1 MARTELTKPEAY
13 TPDGVRA
20 NYDANIDA
28 SNANFE
34 ELYGVETQVITTT
47 PADVTMPIVVLNYST
62 TGDKIVNLP
71 AVANTTLR
79 RVNITKVCADTSTAT
94 ITARTNEY
102 LDGAKNGTL
111 AMTALGLSVTFQVID
126 GKWVSDW
133 VGKNAGA
140 PDGQNVNF
148 KPGGTDKHF
157 VFQTDVAA
165 GGKLKIVDTT
175 GGITDEYPTT
185 WIQANLIGL
194 SEGSSYIAAKLKG
207 RSDGALVV
215 HNSSA
220 GSVNI
225 AADTGVDLIIGTD
238 AGNTLKLK
246 SGTYVAELSAD
257 SSGRLVSASGFAGS
271 GAGLTNVPDSALS
284 SNVAL
289 QDGDNTFTGNNS
301 FTGSLSFDGLAIASG
316 KTLTVSKTMTLT
328 SSDDTSVITLPA
340 GTKTLASTDG
350 SVAGLASGSS
360 TFTYDANDGH
370 WITADVVKARRFSGT
385 ATMAESLANG
395 VSILEFDET
404 TYANPSWATP
414 SGLYAESNIETLGY
428 FVGDGSLI
436 TGIADSALSSNV
448 PLLNAANAFT
458 NANTYQPGAAYDTAT
473 LGAERLD
480 DTTWTLNSGWTYV
493 SGTDWTQGFVHS
505 GAITAVN
512 ATPTNGGTGYTLNDV
527 LTVTTGDGT
536 ATVTATGV
544 SGGVVTAV
552 TLTSGGTTGYRGGTG
567 QATSGGTGN
576 GCTVNVTAIAGGTG
590 ELTHSDTPTI
600 GANYHIAFTVSDYV
614 GSGYFTVTYGGESTI
629 SQSGSGTFGVKAVTA
644 TGLSIAPS
652 TNFSGTIVI
661 SIKPVT
667 PYNPAYTLK
676 DGSGGI
682 VVEGRSSVSSLKNQ
696 YVGYCSGQLTTTGNG
711 NTAFGYSALE
721 TVSTGTTN
729 TAVGALALQAL
740 SGGLANTAV
749 GYNAG
754 SKITSG
760 VHNLLLGAFSGG
772 NLTSGRYNVA
782 IGPAALDSATSTWFN
797 VALGYQSSLAVAG
810 SNNVSIGAYS
820 LKSAT
825 GSGNISIGHYSGG
838 YATGSNEFY
847 VNNKDQGNALA
858 EKANSLLYGVMGANA
873 AAQTLQIG
881 GKLKIDPVGTAY
893 SAPTEALDVA
903 GNIKASGG
911 VTANTF
917 PLIQWRGS
925 SASDPTENLSEGQMY
940 WNTSGTLKI
949 YTGSA
954 WVTVGVVP

>member
-1 MARTELTKPEAY
+1 MARTSLTVPSAY
-13 TPDGVRA
+13 TPDGVKA
-20 NYDANIDA
+20 NYDSNIAA
-28 SNANFE
+28 SNDNFE
-34 ELYGVETQVITTT
+34 ELYGVETQTITTS
-47 PADVTMPIVVLNYST
+47 PVGGAIITMPIVILDYAT
-62 TGDKIVNLP
+62 PGTDKVVMLP

-102 LDGAKNGTL
+102 LDGVQNGTL

-257 SSGRLVSASGFAGS
+257 SSSRLVSTSGFAGS
-271 GAGLTNVPDSALS
+271 GAGLT
-284 SNVAL
+284 
-289 QDGDNTFTGNNS
+289 
-301 FTGSLSFDGLAIASG
+301 
-316 KTLTVSKTMTLT
+316 
-328 SSDDTSVITLPA
+328 
-340 GTKTLASTDG
+340 
-350 SVAGLASGSS
+350 
-360 TFTYDANDGH
+360 
-370 WITADVVKARRFSGT
+370 
-385 ATMAESLANG
+385 
-395 VSILEFDET
+395 
-404 TYANPSWATP
+404 
-414 SGLYAESNIETLGY
+414 
-428 FVGDGSLI
+428 
-436 TGIADSALSSNV
+436 GIVDSALSSNV

-458 NANTYQPGAAYDTAT
+458 NANTYQPGAAYDTAA

-480 DTTWTLNSGWTYV
+480 ATTWTLNSGWTYV

-544 SGGVVTAV
+544 TDGVVTAV

-590 ELTHSDTPTI
+590 TLTHSDTPTI
-600 GANYHIAFTVSDYV
+600 GANYHIAFTVSDYT
-614 GSGYFTVTYGGESTI
+614 GGHFTVTYGGLTTI
-629 SQSGSGTFGVKAVTA
+629 SQYGSGTFGVKAVTA

-667 PYNPAYTLK
+667 SYNPAYTLK

-696 YVGYCSGQLTTTGNG
+696 YVGYGSGQLTTTGNG

-729 TAVGALALQAL
+729 TAVGTLALQAL

-749 GYNAG
+749 GYGAG
-754 SKITSG
+754 LRITSG
-760 VHNLLLGAFSGG
+760 IQNLLLGASSGG

-782 IGPAALDSATSTWFN
+782 IGPASLGSATSTSFN
-797 VALGYQSSLAVAG
+797 IALGYQSSLAVAG
-810 SNNVSIGAYS
+810 SNNISIGAYS

-825 GSGNISIGHYSGG
+825 GSGNISIGYYSGG

-847 VNNKDQGNALA
+847 INNKDQVNTNQ

-873 AAQTLQIG
+873 AAQTLTVN
-881 GKLKIDPVGTAY
+881 GKLKIDPTGVSYA
-893 SAPTEALDVA
+893 APTEALDVT

-940 WNTSGTLKI
+940 WNAVTEQLKV

-954 WVTVGVVP
+954 WIIIGAYSP